1 MRITRINATPPLGW
15 PSKETRSYLFKVSMW
30 CSENSCWMYYGG
42 KRTLEN
48 LDETVGAYVGSSD
61 VPEYNRLYATSEEVK
76 IEYLNFDNKK
86 NIGTGE
92 IEMLT
97 NANASKSPQWFNQT
111 NGGGADSK
119 GFTGMKLVYELNNK
133 LQSYCYK
140 EKKWTNDVVHFPIGF
155 MEKADI
161 KISLSPEF
169 SLKNSRAESGKVL
182 TDHYPS
188 IKEGMAKEPHPN
200 NWKPLV
206 LLMPK
211 KPTGKPM
218 VSKDKPKTT
227 GVPLI
232 VGGNHKGWACVETK
246 QGYGLNTIEIP
257 YSIWSKLSN
266 AEIRALG
273 NLNNPINGKPEREQ
287 SIEDA
292 VVTIIDLCDDNDL
305 TKKVDRNGVLV
316 DIFDVK
322 HDVCKK
328 YLKESRFNDYKVKK
342 IFREAQTKVE
352 KELAT
357 QFGASLICW
366 QDESL
371 ALEANEVYKSFLD
384 DVMEYWENEGWITY
398 KISGSHFD
406 ANKVMQQFEKTENK
420 GKTKL
425 RLFPYFKNSAEEKAW
440 EDSEKNKNGGMTGL
454 EQWKNRKKLFFSQFT
469 IEETYLP
476 VTTTE
481 FDATLYKPA
490 PAPTDESE
498 DQEAA

>member
-1 MRITRINATPPLGW
+1 
-15 PSKETRSYLFKVSMW
+15 
-30 CSENSCWMYYGG
+30 
-42 KRTLEN
+42 
-48 LDETVGAYVGSSD
+48 
-61 VPEYNRLYATSEEVK
+61 
-76 IEYLNFDNKK
+76 
-86 NIGTGE
+86 
-92 IEMLT
+92 
-97 NANASKSPQWFNQT
+97 
-111 NGGGADSK
+111 
-119 GFTGMKLVYELNNK
+119 
-133 LQSYCYK
+133 
-140 EKKWTNDVVHFPIGF
+140 

-161 KISLSPEF
+161 KISLSPDYA
-169 SLKNSRAESGKVL
+169 LKNSRAESGKIL

-188 IKEGMAKEPHPN
+188 IKEGMAKEPKPD

-211 KPTGKPM
+211 KHTGKPM

-232 VGGNHKGWACVETK
+232 VGGNHKGWACVETR
-246 QGYGLNTIEIP
+246 QGNGLNTIEIP

-287 SIEDA
+287 SIDDA
-292 VVTIIDLCDDNDL
+292 VATIIDLCDDNDL
-305 TKKVDRNGVLV
+305 TKKVDRNEVLV

-328 YLKESRFNDYKVKK
+328 YLKESRFNDYKIKK
-342 IFREAQTKVE
+342 IFREAQTIVE
-352 KELAT
+352 KNLAT
-357 QFGASLICW
+357 EFGASLICW

-371 ALEANEVYKSFLD
+371 ALEANEIYKSFLD
-384 DVMEYWENEGWITY
+384 DVMEYWENQGWITY

-440 EDSEKNKNGGMTGL
+440 EDSEKNKNGGMTGAD
-454 EQWKNRKKLFFSQFT
+454 QWKNRKKLFFSQFT

-481 FDATLYKPA
+481 FDATLYKPT